1 MTATERAVRLFQ
13 SGCNCSQS
21 ILTAFGERH
30 DIDPGLARR
39 LGRPWG
45 AGLGQAL
52 TCGALSGAVLVI
64 GLAKDDPDEGRARQ
78 QTGETVRELF
88 RRFDEGHGS
97 TLCRGLLGHD
107 MSTDEGRRRI
117 EEGKLTQ
124 VICPGLVR
132 SVGEILEDLVG
143 SAADRDET
151 SAPGAL
157 SSTGVGDG
165 GAAVAEGA

>member
-13 SGCNCSQS
+13 GGCNCSQS
-21 ILTAFGERH
+21 ILTAFGEQH

-45 AGLGQAL
+45 GGLGQAL

-64 GLAKDDPDEGRARQ
+64 GLARDDPDEGQARKQ
-78 QTGETVRELF
+78 AYDTVRELF
-88 RRFDEGHGS
+88 RRFDERHGS
-97 TLCRGLLGHD
+97 TSCRGLLGHD
-107 MSTDEGRRRI
+107 ISTDEGRCRI

-143 SAADRDET
+143 SAADQEDD
-151 SAPGAL
+151 SAP
-157 SSTGVGDG
+157 
-165 GAAVAEGA
+165 AAMSCAEGA

>member
-1 MTATERAVRLFQ
+1 VTATERAVRLFQ
-13 SGCNCSQS
+13 GGCNCSQS

-45 AGLGQAL
+45 AGVGRQAL

-64 GLAKDDPDEGRARQ
+64 GLAQDDPDEGRSRE
-78 QTGETVRELF
+78 QTYATVRELF
-88 RRFDEGHGS
+88 RRFDERHGS

-107 MSTDEGRRRI
+107 MSTDEGRCRI

-124 VICPGLVR
+124 EICPGLVR

-143 SAADRDET
+143 SAAEREES
-151 SAPGAL
+151 SAPAAML
-157 SSTGVGDG
+157 G
-165 GAAVAEGA
+165 GPPPRS